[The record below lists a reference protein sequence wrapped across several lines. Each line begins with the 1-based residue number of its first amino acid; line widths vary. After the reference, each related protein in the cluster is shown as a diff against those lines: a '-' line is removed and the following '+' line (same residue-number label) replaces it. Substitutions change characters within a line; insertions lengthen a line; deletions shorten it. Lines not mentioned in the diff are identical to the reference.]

1 MSKNTVDTALDIIIK
16 QLKKDIGQH
25 KHQVMKDLLVLCLEN
40 VRTETLAIAD
50 AYKQGRED
58 GFAAGNPFTGESPK
72 YENATEYYRMVYGKN
87 LDERTYT
94 SWIVRTN
101 RIY

>member
-1 MSKNTVDTALDIIIK
+1 MKTPLDIIID
-16 QLKKDIGQH
+16 QLKEDTHKH

-40 VRTETLAIAD
+40 VPTETLAIAD

-58 GFAAGNPFTGESPK
+58 GFAAGNPFNGDIPK
-72 YENATEYYRMVYGKN
+72 YENATDYYRKVYKKD
-87 LDERTYT
+87 LHERTHKR
-94 SWIVRTN
+94 WIVRTN